1 MLIPDNDVAIL
12 ELGAN
17 HLNEHTFLCSI
28 LQPDIGCITNC
39 GKDHLEGYG
48 TVENVIKSNKEVFDY
63 CKENHKIIFL
73 NSEDNALIQFDDYS
87 NAIYFGN
94 NPKKASSCKYRVLD
108 SVTKLHLSLTDT
120 INNNSVTVATNT
132 FGSVNALNF
141 CAAVS
146 LSLFLNVSFQ
156 KIISAIKTFRPL
168 HNRSS
173 IVLWHDRTVYLDA
186 YNANPS
192 SMGEFIDFISNHN
205 NKHKTVILGA
215 MEELGEMSF
224 HEHSLI
230 IDRLKNIDIYK
241 LILVGEA
248 FQSFSDLIEC
258 DFYKFTKYIDK
269 SILSDPNSGPIFVK
283 GSRKF
288 RLEELFL

>member
-1 MLIPDNDVAIL
+1 
-12 ELGAN
+12 
-17 HLNEHTFLCSI
+17 
-28 LQPDIGCITNC
+28 
-39 GKDHLEGYG
+39 
-48 TVENVIKSNKEVFDY
+48 
-63 CKENHKIIFL
+63 
-73 NSEDNALIQFDDYS
+73 
-87 NAIYFGN
+87 
-94 NPKKASSCKYRVLD
+94 
-108 SVTKLHLSLTDT
+108 
-120 INNNSVTVATNT
+120 
-132 FGSVNALNF
+132 
-141 CAAVS
+141 
-146 LSLFLNVSFQ
+146 
-156 KIISAIKTFRPL
+156 
-168 HNRSS
+168 
-173 IVLWHDRTVYLDA
+173 
-186 YNANPS
+186 
-192 SMGEFIDFISNHN
+192 MGEFIDFISNHN